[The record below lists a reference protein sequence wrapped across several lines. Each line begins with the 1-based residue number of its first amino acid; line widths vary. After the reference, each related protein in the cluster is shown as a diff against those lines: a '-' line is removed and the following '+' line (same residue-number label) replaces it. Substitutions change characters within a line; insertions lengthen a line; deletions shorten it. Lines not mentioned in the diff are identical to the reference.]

1 MKKVLSILLAALCAA
16 GAISVCAA
24 ASGAVSSYQ
33 QQLIAAGFP
42 SAYAAKLALL
52 KEKYPNWEFQPM
64 EVGVELEEAVANER
78 TPHSQQ
84 LIQKTSSNNTRNFYC
99 TCSSCYRNG
108 NYVIQEGSSWVSAS
122 ESAVEY
128 YMDPLNFLDERYIFQ
143 FETTAYS
150 SAQTTAGI
158 ETIIKNTWMY
168 NSLITYK
175 DSSGTTRTYTSS
187 AYPNGVKYSQAILDA
202 AKESGTSAY
211 YLASR
216 IVQEVGGK
224 TNSAGGASG
233 TNSTYPGIYNYYNIG
248 ANSGYLDGLR
258 WAAASSSGGYTTNT
272 NARLRSQPTTNSTH
286 IITVPEGTSVTIIR
300 TTNTQ
305 PDGYQWYNVSVTVN
319 SKPYTGYI
327 RSDLIDHG
335 DRYNRPWTNPYV
347 SIVNGA
353 KYITLR

>member
-1 MKKVLSILLAALCAA
+1 
-16 GAISVCAA
+16 
-24 ASGAVSSYQ
+24 
-33 QQLIAAGFP
+33 
-42 SAYAAKLALL
+42 
-52 KEKYPNWEFQPM
+52 M

-108 NYVIQEGSSWVSAS
+108 NYVIQEGRSWVSAS

-187 AYPNGVKYSQAILDA
+187 ASERCKILA
-202 AKESGTSAY
+202 GNPGRGKRKRHKRILPCLPHCAGSG
-211 YLASR
+211 R
-216 IVQEVGGK
+216 KNQF
-224 TNSAGGASG
+224 
-233 TNSTYPGIYNYYNIG
+233 
-248 ANSGYLDGLR
+248 R
-258 WAAASSSGGYTTNT
+258 
-272 NARLRSQPTTNSTH
+272 RRSQRHKLH
-286 IITVPEGTSVTIIR
+286 ISR
-300 TTNTQ
+300 H
-305 PDGYQWYNVSVTVN
+305 
-319 SKPYTGYI
+319 
-327 RSDLIDHG
+327 L
-335 DRYNRPWTNPYV
+335 
-347 SIVNGA
+347 
-353 KYITLR
+353 

>member
-24 ASGAVSSYQ
+24 ANGAVSSYQ

-128 YMDPLNFLDERYIFQ
+128 YMDPL
-143 FETTAYS
+143 
-150 SAQTTAGI
+150 
-158 ETIIKNTWMY
+158 II
-168 NSLITYK
+168 L
-175 DSSGTTRTYTSS
+175 
-187 AYPNGVKYSQAILDA
+187 
-202 AKESGTSAY
+202 
-211 YLASR
+211 
-216 IVQEVGGK
+216 
-224 TNSAGGASG
+224 
-233 TNSTYPGIYNYYNIG
+233 
-248 ANSGYLDGLR
+248 
-258 WAAASSSGGYTTNT
+258 
-272 NARLRSQPTTNSTH
+272 
-286 IITVPEGTSVTIIR
+286 
-300 TTNTQ
+300 
-305 PDGYQWYNVSVTVN
+305 
-319 SKPYTGYI
+319 
-327 RSDLIDHG
+327 
-335 DRYNRPWTNPYV
+335 
-347 SIVNGA
+347 
-353 KYITLR
+353 